1 MFRKSRRKIV
11 ATIMSILVLLW
22 VGTIGIIYA
31 SSYLEKSKQNQEMLK
46 AHADMYVLNQDAQGA
61 QEGQNAQGT
70 DGAQDAQNGQGAE
83 GTQGAQDA
91 LGVQGLAEG
100 TPPDDSGRKDNR
112 DFDPQSPTFQL
123 STFYTVALSDDGEV
137 LEVKND
143 QQTVLSDGE
152 LTELAQSVVKDV
164 KQDGEQYGA
173 DDNLAY
179 YITDKGEYT
188 LVTFMDNTLV
198 NESTM
203 TLIRYTLIY
212 GCVALVLF
220 FFLSVYLSKRIVN
233 PLEESYQKQ
242 KQFISDAGHELKTP
256 VSVVSANAELLS
268 REVGENKWL
277 ANIQYENERM
287 GVLIGQLLDLART
300 ENVTPQMERVDFSR
314 LVAGEVLPFESVAFE
329 KGLKL
334 TSNIADGIV
343 VDGCSSQLRQVVS
356 ILLDNAICHSK
367 APGSVSGDAQ
377 GNALGSA
384 SGDVQG
390 GALGN
395 VLGSTSGDA
404 QGGALG
410 SAQAAAPAEVVLS
423 LSKEHKFARLSVINS
438 GDEIPK
444 EQRDQLFERFYR
456 MDSARS
462 DGGDGKHYGLGLA
475 IAKAIATYH
484 KAHLEVQCYEGLVE
498 FIMKIP
504 MV

>member
-61 QEGQNAQGT
+61 QEGQN
-70 DGAQDAQNGQGAE
+70 GQGAE
-83 GTQGAQDA
+83 GTQDAQIGQGAQD
-91 LGVQGLAEG
+91 GQIGQGTDGSQNVQGLAEG

-123 STFYTVALSDDGEV
+123 STFYTVAISDDGEV

-143 QQTVLSDGE
+143 QQTVLSDDE
-152 LTELAQSVVKDV
+152 LTELAQSVVKDG

-384 SGDVQG
+384 SG
-390 GALGN
+390 
-395 VLGSTSGDA
+395 
-404 QGGALG
+404 
-410 SAQAAAPAEVVLS
+410 SAQVAGPAEVVLN

-456 MDSARS
+456 VDSARS

-484 KAHLEVQCYEGLVE
+484 KAHLEVQCYDGLVE

>member
-123 STFYTVALSDDGEV
+123 STFYTVAISDDGEV

-143 QQTVLSDGE
+143 QQTVLSDDE
-152 LTELAQSVVKDV
+152 LTELAQSVVKDG

-220 FFLSVYLSKRIVN
+220 FFLSVYLSKKIVN

-377 GNALGSA
+377 GG
-384 SGDVQG
+384 
-390 GALGN
+390 
-395 VLGSTSGDA
+395 VLGSV
-404 QGGALG
+404 
-410 SAQAAAPAEVVLS
+410 QAAVPAEVVLN

-456 MDSARS
+456 VDSARS

-484 KAHLEVQCYEGLVE
+484 KAHLEVQCYDGLVE